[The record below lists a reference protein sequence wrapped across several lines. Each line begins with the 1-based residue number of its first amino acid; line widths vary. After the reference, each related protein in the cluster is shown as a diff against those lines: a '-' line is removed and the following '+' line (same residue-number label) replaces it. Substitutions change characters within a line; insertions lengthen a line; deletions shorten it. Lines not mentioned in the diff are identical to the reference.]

1 MEDIDIFLTSLNTA
15 LRKIENKYFNV
26 PNHNRHYPVFR
37 ERIYCYELYHQLRN
51 NLPEGFPFTI
61 HGELDKV
68 VNISIHE
75 LLRTKKPDFV
85 VHEPGSNYNL
95 IVMVVKSINNTEN
108 DIINDCYKLIN
119 FKNHANYTQPIMIV
133 FGEKEREK
141 DEELI
146 HNVKSTL
153 IRDGKCGNN
162 FLLIWHKSFDKIK
175 YWHINKDVVLE
186 NQKDKL
192 NITVVSDLNSWLNI
206 YIPLLL
212 KELEKKNHIIRWTN
226 DVKTVLYG
234 DLAFYLGCRQI
245 VPSDI
250 LEKNKHNLV
259 VHESDLPWGK
269 GWSPLTWQILE
280 GKNDIPIVLFEAAEK
295 VDSGVIYLKE
305 TMHFTGTELVEE
317 LRATQAD
324 TTFKLCLEFIDNY
337 PDIIDKAV
345 SQEGESSYYR
355 RRTPEDSRLDPDKTI
370 REQFDLLRVV
380 DNKRYPAFFELNGEQ
395 YLLKVL
401 KKGN

>member
-1 MEDIDIFLTSLNTA
+1 MNDYIPEL
-15 LRKIENKYFNV
+15 IEQLVKRGYNV
-26 PNHNRHYPVFR
+26 NWLHDV
-37 ERIYCYELYHQLRN
+37 
-51 NLPEGFPFTI
+51 
-61 HGELDKV
+61 
-68 VNISIHE
+68 
-75 LLRTKKPDFV
+75 
-85 VHEPGSNYNL
+85 NL
-95 IVMVVKSINNTEN
+95 IEQGEVV
-108 DIINDCYKLIN
+108 
-119 FKNHANYTQPIMIV
+119 F
-133 FGEKEREK
+133 F
-141 DEELI
+141 
-146 HNVKSTL
+146 
-153 IRDGKCGNN
+153 
-162 FLLIWHKSFDKIK
+162 
-175 YWHINKDVVLE
+175 
-186 NQKDKL
+186 
-192 NITVVSDLNSWLNI
+192 
-206 YIPLLL
+206 
-212 KELEKKNHIIRWTN
+212 
-226 DVKTVLYG
+226 
-234 DLAFYLGCRQI
+234 LGCGQI

>member
-1 MEDIDIFLTSLNTA
+1 MITIVTDDISW
-15 LRKIENKYFNV
+15 
-26 PNHNRHYPVFR
+26 
-37 ERIYCYELYHQLRN
+37 
-51 NLPEGFPFTI
+51 
-61 HGELDKV
+61 
-68 VNISIHE
+68 
-75 LLRTKKPDFV
+75 
-85 VHEPGSNYNL
+85 
-95 IVMVVKSINNTEN
+95 MN
-108 DIINDCYKLIN
+108 DYI
-119 FKNHANYTQPIMIV
+119 Q
-133 FGEKEREK
+133 
-141 DEELI
+141 ELI
-146 HNVKSTL
+146 EQLVKRGYNVNWL
-153 IRDGKCGNN
+153 HDVN
-162 FLLIWHKSFDKIK
+162 FIEQGE
-175 YWHINKDVVLE
+175 VV
-186 NQKDKL
+186 
-192 NITVVSDLNSWLNI
+192 
-206 YIPLLL
+206 
-212 KELEKKNHIIRWTN
+212 
-226 DVKTVLYG
+226 
-234 DLAFYLGCRQI
+234 FFLGCGQI
-245 VPSDI
+245 VPSGI

>member
-1 MEDIDIFLTSLNTA
+1 LITIVTDDISWMNDYIPEL
-15 LRKIENKYFNV
+15 IEQLVKRGYNV
-26 PNHNRHYPVFR
+26 NWLHDV
-37 ERIYCYELYHQLRN
+37 
-51 NLPEGFPFTI
+51 
-61 HGELDKV
+61 
-68 VNISIHE
+68 
-75 LLRTKKPDFV
+75 
-85 VHEPGSNYNL
+85 NL
-95 IVMVVKSINNTEN
+95 IE
-108 DIINDCYKLIN
+108 
-119 FKNHANYTQPIMIV
+119 Q
-133 FGEKEREK
+133 G
-141 DEELI
+141 
-146 HNVKSTL
+146 
-153 IRDGKCGNN
+153 
-162 FLLIWHKSFDKIK
+162 
-175 YWHINKDVVLE
+175 DVV
-186 NQKDKL
+186 
-192 NITVVSDLNSWLNI
+192 
-206 YIPLLL
+206 Y
-212 KELEKKNHIIRWTN
+212 
-226 DVKTVLYG
+226 
-234 DLAFYLGCRQI
+234 FLGCGQI
-245 VPSDI
+245 VASNI

-259 VHESDLPWGK
+259 VHESDLPQGK

-280 GKNDIPIVLFEAAEK
+280 GKNDIPIVLLEAAEK